1 MGFGSW
7 FLSSSSAKPKG
18 KSSFNLNKT
27 HSKKS
32 FKEAIKKPFNYL
44 DRRKAKKLDEEI
56 RSGFKTSRGV
66 SQRQYLKDAYKQQG
80 TKFKQKLKARVFT
93 SYQLTNPLL
102 EERRRRRNIYEI
114 QKERSKG
121 KKWDFSYEGP
131 QFANSP
137 KSDEVQTTASRLG
150 AEAGRAAPRPSSSDV
165 DRSILQR

>member
-18 KSSFNLNKT
+18 KPSFNLNKT

-32 FKEAIKKPFNYL
+32 FKEAIKQPFSYF
-44 DRRKAKKLDEEI
+44 DRRKAKELDEEI
-56 RSGFKTSRGV
+56 RSDFKTPRGI
-66 SQRQYLKDAYKQQG
+66 SQRKYLKEAGEKQG
-80 TKFKQKLKARVFT
+80 IKFKRKLKARVFT

-114 QKERSKG
+114 QKARSKG

-150 AEAGRAAPRPSSSDV
+150 AEAGRAAPRPSSKDV
-165 DRSILQR
+165 DRSVWQR